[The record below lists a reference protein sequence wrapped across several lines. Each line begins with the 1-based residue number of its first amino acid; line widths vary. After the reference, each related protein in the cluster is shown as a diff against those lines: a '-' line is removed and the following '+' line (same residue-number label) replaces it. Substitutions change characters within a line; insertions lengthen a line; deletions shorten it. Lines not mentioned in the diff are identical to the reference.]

1 MVSPAAFLFPSISH
15 LREGR
20 WARRK
25 SCPRLFCV
33 CCLEKT
39 CENGVFSPM
48 KSHKHETNAPPLWR
62 NHNYLLLQGGQIVS
76 SIGTQQQF
84 IALSLLVL
92 TLTGPVVQTGIVGS
106 LNTITGLAATPL
118 AAAFVAKLNL
128 KWTILIVDVGR
139 MSLTLT
145 ILLAL

>member
-25 SCPRLFCV
+25 SRPRPFCA

-39 CENGVFSPM
+39 FENGVFSPM

-92 TLTGPVVQTGIVGS
+92 TLTGSVVQTAIVVS
-106 LNTITGLAATPL
+106 LNTIAVLVVRPL
-118 AAAFVAKLNL
+118 SAPFLAKLNP
-128 KWTILIVDVGR
+128 KSP
-139 MSLTLT
+139 SL
-145 ILLAL
+145 